1 MCAEQRDDIIE
12 QLSAYLDGELSEQEV
27 SRIERQLETD
37 PQSRRLLEELAKT
50 AEWVRDLPAESAPA
64 GLRESTV
71 AMLERDM
78 LLGAAGEE
86 AGGLPRPSR
95 PVLRWLA
102 TAAVVALACTAG
114 YFTLSQAG
122 RGPSAGDEGSTIQTV
137 RVGPEKSLPE
147 QGGPEAEVRLGES
160 DATARRS
167 WGEAKKDSA
176 DKDVAGTRMPSLGR
190 PDEEAEGLGIV
201 SEPPA
206 ADVFDE
212 SRGKGP
218 LSLSKGRGKG
228 PVAQNERG
236 SVASATDAVP
246 EYLRSGA
253 KPRKDEPGKGAKS
266 ALAPPQRAG
275 WRVAAAH
282 PVRLDVEVDSP
293 ARMYA
298 MAGRARSTAAAGGWE
313 MLDAAPAFAAM
324 GRMQPVPEA
333 AEVQLPEPGRG
344 SARGRSRAEQPPAVR
359 RLVLRGHR
367 SQFVRLIEELRGQ
380 DQQARVQLISEQNV
394 VSSGWP
400 QVAAAAGR
408 VGSLGVPGQLSPRPD
423 FDDGRLPGV
432 FDAPSAV
439 NRMTTRAEQT
449 PPSVSPLEGSA
460 RKDAAAE
467 GRAERD
473 EHVVL
478 RQLTDAADVLDKAA
492 GYEPEAA
499 SGRRTAERKGEADHV
514 ASRPGAEASGQP
526 DSTQAQGSGLA
537 DSLLAMMQ
545 QIDAT
550 LDPDPVVEVT
560 LTIRAVRLDAPP
572 APASDDIEP
581 PPSLRL
587 DGSADD

>member
-27 SRIERQLETD
+27 ARIERELETD
-37 PQSRRLLEELAKT
+37 PQSRRLLEELART
-50 AEWVRDLPAESAPA
+50 AECVRDLPVESAPA

-86 AGGLPRPSR
+86 AGGLPHPSR

-137 RVGPEKSLPE
+137 QVGPEKSLPE

-167 WGEAKKDSA
+167 WGEAKEDSG
-176 DKDVAGTRMPSLGR
+176 DKDVAGTRMRSRGH
-190 PDEEAEGLGIV
+190 PDEEAEGLGTV
-201 SEPPA
+201 SKPPV

-218 LSLSKGRGKG
+218 LPLSRGRGKG
-228 PVAQNERG
+228 PVAQKERG
-236 SVASATDAVP
+236 TVASATDAVP
-246 EYLRSGA
+246 EYPRSRA
-253 KPRKDEPGKGAKS
+253 EPREDEPAKRAKS
-266 ALAPPQRAG
+266 ALTPPERAG
-275 WRVAAAH
+275 RRVAAAH
-282 PVRLDVEVDSP
+282 PVRLDVEVGSP

-298 MAGRARSTAAAGGWE
+298 MLGRARSTAVTGGWE
-313 MLDAAPAFAAM
+313 MLDAAPALAAA

-333 AEVQLPEPGRG
+333 AEVQLPELGRG
-344 SARGRSRAEQPPAVR
+344 LARGRGRDEHPPGVR
-359 RLVLRGHR
+359 RLVLRGRR

-380 DQQARVQLISEQNV
+380 DQQARVQLLSEQNV
-394 VSSGWP
+394 VSSGWAE
-400 QVAAAAGR
+400 VAAAAGR
-408 VGSLGVPGQLSPRPD
+408 VGSLGVPEEFSPRPD
-423 FDDGRLPGV
+423 FDDGRLPEV

-439 NRMTTRAEQT
+439 NRMTTKAEQA
-449 PPSVSPLEGSA
+449 PPSVSPLEASA

-467 GRAERD
+467 GRAKGD

-478 RQLTDAADVLDKAA
+478 RQLTDAADVLDRAA
-492 GYEPEAA
+492 GYEPE
-499 SGRRTAERKGEADHV
+499 G
-514 ASRPGAEASGQP
+514 ASGQRAVGGEGETDHVP
-526 DSTQAQGSGLA
+526 SPPGARASGKPGSTQAQGSGLA
-537 DSLLAMMQ
+537 DSFLAMMQ

-560 LTIRAVRLDAPP
+560 LTVRLDVSPV
-572 APASDDIEP
+572 PASDDFEP